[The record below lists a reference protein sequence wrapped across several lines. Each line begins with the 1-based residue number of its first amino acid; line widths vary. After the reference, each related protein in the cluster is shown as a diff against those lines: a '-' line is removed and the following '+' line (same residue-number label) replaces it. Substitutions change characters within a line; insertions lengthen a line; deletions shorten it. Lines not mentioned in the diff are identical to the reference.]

1 MRTWMKNGIRFT
13 VLATALAAM
22 SAGVTYSQG
31 SMDGSTLPAGQPGE
45 QREMDGTHL
54 AEPAADGFTAG
65 AGPVSRSRVAG
76 LAAVA
81 ITAAGSIMLIRR
93 LRRRG
98 SGDGDEV

>member
-1 MRTWMKNGIRFT
+1 MRTWLKNGIRFT

-31 SMDGSTLPAGQPGE
+31 SPDGSTLLTGQPGE
-45 QREMDGTHL
+45 QREMGGAGLT
-54 AEPAADGFTAG
+54 EPADDFTAG
-65 AGPVSRSRVAG
+65 TGPVSRGRMAG

-98 SGDGDEV
+98 SGDGDEA

>member
-31 SMDGSTLPAGQPGE
+31 SMDGSTLTGQPGE
-45 QREMDGTHL
+45 QQEMGSTGL
-54 AEPAADGFTAG
+54 TEPAADGFGAG
-65 AGPVSRSRVAG
+65 TGPVSRGRVAG

-98 SGDGDEV
+98 SGDGDEI

>member
-1 MRTWMKNGIRFT
+1 MKNGIRFT

-31 SMDGSTLPAGQPGE
+31 SADGSTLLTGQPGE
-45 QREMDGTHL
+45 QREMGGPGVAD
-54 AEPAADGFTAG
+54 PAADDFMTGT
-65 AGPVSRSRVAG
+65 GPVSRGRLAG

-93 LRRRG
+93 LRRG

>member
-22 SAGVTYSQG
+22 SAGVAYSQG
-31 SMDGSTLPAGQPGE
+31 PTDGSTLLTGQPGE
-45 QREMDGTHL
+45 QREMGGPGL
-54 AEPAADGFTAG
+54 AEPAADGFAAG
-65 AGPVSRSRVAG
+65 TGPVSRGRIAG

-98 SGDGDEV
+98 SGDDEA